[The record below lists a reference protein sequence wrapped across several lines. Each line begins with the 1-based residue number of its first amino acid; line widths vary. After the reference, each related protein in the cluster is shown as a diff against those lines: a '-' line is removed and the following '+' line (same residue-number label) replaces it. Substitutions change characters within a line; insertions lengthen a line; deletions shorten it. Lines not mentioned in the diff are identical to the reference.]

1 MMLRRD
7 ILKYLATGSFILT
20 GLLKPFSALAKWNQV
35 AFDATDFNTA
45 INSYF
50 QEQQI
55 RETDQIKISVHPII
69 ENGAVVPIKIKT
81 DLPKPESITIFV
93 DKNPTPLIANFDLFP
108 GCLGFVSTRI
118 KMEQP
123 SDIIVIVKTGG
134 ELYMTKTFVEVHEG
148 GCG

>member
-1 MMLRRD
+1 MLRRD
-7 ILKYLATGSFILT
+7 TLKYLASGSLILS
-20 GLLKPFSALAKWNQV
+20 GLLKPLSVLAKWNQP

-45 INSYF
+45 INNYF
-50 QEQQI
+50 PNQQI
-55 RETDQIKISVHPII
+55 QESDQITISVHPVV
-69 ENGAVVPIKIKT
+69 ENGAVVPVKIKT
-81 DLPKPESITIFV
+81 DLAKPESITIFV

-123 SDIIVIVKTGG
+123 SNIIIIVKADSKF
-134 ELYMTKTFVEVHEG
+134 YKTKTFVEVQEG